1 MNQGLIINKKKVQR
15 IMYELNLQGLYPK
28 KKYVTAITNKEHK
41 VYPYLLTNLEINQAD
56 QVWAADIT
64 YIKIQDRF
72 VYFIAIIDLY
82 SRYIVEYG
90 LNNSLEGTFYTYILS
105 EALKKGRP
113 IIFNTDQGSQF
124 TSSDFI
130 NLLLDNRIEISMD
143 HKGRCFDNIYVE
155 RLWRTLKQEA
165 IFYYKPETIKEL
177 ERVINNFVEW
187 YNNDRIHQGLKYK
200 KPVDV
205 YFGNQSGEFNI
216 H

>member
-1 MNQGLIINKKKVQR
+1 
-15 IMYELNLQGLYPK
+15 
-28 KKYVTAITNKEHK
+28 
-41 VYPYLLTNLEINQAD
+41 
-56 QVWAADIT
+56 
-64 YIKIQDRF
+64 
-72 VYFIAIIDLY
+72 
-82 SRYIVEYG
+82 
-90 LNNSLEGTFYTYILS
+90 
-105 EALKKGRP
+105 
-113 IIFNTDQGSQF
+113 
-124 TSSDFI
+124 
-130 NLLLDNRIEISMD
+130 MD